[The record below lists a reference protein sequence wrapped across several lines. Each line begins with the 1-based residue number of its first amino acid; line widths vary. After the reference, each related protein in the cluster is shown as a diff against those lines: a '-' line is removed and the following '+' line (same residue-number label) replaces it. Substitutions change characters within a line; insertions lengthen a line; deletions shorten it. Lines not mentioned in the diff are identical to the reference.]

1 MPPTRRRFPFLTQ
14 QQDPMDEFFDIPTL
28 IVIGLAIVVLF
39 RLRQVL
45 GTRTGRERTP
55 LERQREAAAA
65 KSGDDTVVPMRPRP
79 VPDSNEDQERRAR
92 KLEAEITQY
101 AHGDDKV
108 AAGLKAI
115 AEADPGFTPKSFME
129 GAKAAYE
136 MIVTAFAGGDRQT
149 LRNLLD
155 KDVFDG
161 FERAIK
167 DREAAGHKVDFT
179 FVGLPRVEISDA
191 ELDRRNASV
200 TVRFHAEV
208 VSATRDKDGN
218 LIEGNADQVTNIAD
232 EWTFARSPKS
242 RDPNW
247 KLVATS
253 QLE

>member
-1 MPPTRRRFPFLTQ
+1 
-14 QQDPMDEFFDIPTL
+14 MDEFFDIPTL

-55 LERQREAAAA
+55 LQRQREAATA
-65 KSGDDTVVPMRPRP
+65 KAGEENVVQMRPRP
-79 VPDSNEDQERRAR
+79 APETDEDLARAAR
-92 KLEAEITQY
+92 KLEAEITQF

-115 AEADPGFTPKSFME
+115 ADADPTFGPKSFME
-129 GAKAAYE
+129 GAKSAYE
-136 MIVTAFAGGDRQT
+136 MIVTAFAAGDRQT
-149 LRNLLD
+149 LKNLLE
-155 KDVFDG
+155 KDVYDG
-161 FERAIK
+161 FERVIK
-167 DREAAGHKVDFT
+167 DREAAGRKVDFT
-179 FVGLPRVEISDA
+179 FVGLPKVEISDA
-191 ELDRRNASV
+191 ELDKRAANV
-200 TVRFHAEV
+200 TIRFHAEV

-218 LIEGNADQVTNIAD
+218 LLEGNADQVTNIAD
-232 EWTFARSPKS
+232 EWTFARNPKS

>member
-1 MPPTRRRFPFLTQ
+1 
-14 QQDPMDEFFDIPTL
+14 MDEFFDIPTL

-45 GTRTGRERTP
+45 GTRTGRERP
-55 LERQREAAAA
+55 PVERRSEAVVKPAA
-65 KSGDDTVVPMRPRP
+65 DENVVPMRPRP
-79 VPDSNEDQERRAR
+79 AAEQPSEDGERQAR
-92 KLEAEITQY
+92 RLETEVTQF
-101 AHGDDKV
+101 AHGDEAV

-115 AEADPGFTPKSFME
+115 AEADASFSPKSFME

-136 MIVTAFAGGDRQT
+136 MIVTAFAAGDRQT

-155 KDVFDG
+155 KEVYDG

-167 DREAAGHKVDFT
+167 DREAAGHSIDFT
-179 FVGLPRVEISDA
+179 FVGLPKVEISSA
-191 ELDRRNASV
+191 ELDKRAAQV

-208 VSATRDKDGN
+208 VSATRDKDGT
-218 LIEGNADQVTNIAD
+218 LIEGNADLVTGIAD
-232 EWTFARSPKS
+232 EWTFARSPRS

>member
-1 MPPTRRRFPFLTQ
+1 
-14 QQDPMDEFFDIPTL
+14 MDEFFDIPTL

-45 GTRTGRERTP
+45 GTRTGRERSP

-65 KSGDDTVVPMRPRP
+65 KAGDDTVVQMRPRP
-79 VPDSNEDQERRAR
+79 VPETDEDQARAAR
-92 KLEAEITQY
+92 KLETEITQFS
-101 AHGDDKV
+101 HGDEKV

-115 AEADPGFTPKSFME
+115 ADADPTFGPKSFME
-129 GAKAAYE
+129 GAKSAYE

-149 LRNLLD
+149 LKNLLE
-155 KDVFDG
+155 KDVYDG
-161 FERAIK
+161 FERVIR

-179 FVGLPRVEISDA
+179 FVGLPKVEISEA
-191 ELDRRNASV
+191 ELDKRAANV
-200 TVRFHAEV
+200 TIRFHAEV

-218 LIEGNADQVTNIAD
+218 LLEGNADQVTNIAD
-232 EWTFARSPKS
+232 EWTFARNPKS